1 MEGSWPQRKL
11 IFMKKLLIFLLF
23 PFAAFAQ
30 PASSGYL
37 LTNSNGSVSI
47 GTQVNTAPL
56 TIANF
61 TTSFVA
67 PQVGTTLHIV
77 SDASTNNRI
86 SSDTYNNSS
95 FTGSIFQGKRARGSA
110 ASPTPPLADDILVA
124 IGGDGYGVDSFTNS
138 SVGSMNIRSET
149 TFTNISKPTY
159 ISFTTTPTASITQAE
174 RMRIASTGALR
185 LNAYGTGAIIGTATY
200 AAQFDASGNLIE
212 GALGGGG
219 VTQGALDD
227 TAADIRAAI
236 PVVTGTNT
244 GDNAANT
251 TYANDYRAANF
262 IAGTNYL
269 APNGSGAA
277 LTSIPIT
284 AITGYTGYTLSVQ
297 ALTSSPAD
305 GATIYFGQLP
315 KAPVSAAATS
325 KIYIRKAGTIKAA
338 NIYCYSGT
346 AGTAEAWPINI
357 RLNNTTDTQIAS
369 VAAATNERVFSN
381 TGLSISVSVGDYI
394 EIKSVNPTWATN
406 PLTTIFGGYIYIE

>member
-1 MEGSWPQRKL
+1 
-11 IFMKKLLIFLLF
+11 MKKLLIFLLL
-23 PFAAFAQ
+23 PVISQAQ
-30 PASSGYL
+30 NPTSGSYVL
-37 LTNSNGSVSI
+37 QNSNGSVSI
-47 GTQVNTAPL
+47 GTRVNSAPL
-56 TIANF
+56 TVANF
-61 TTSFVA
+61 TGSFVA
-67 PQVGTTLHIV
+67 PPLGTIEHTISEAV
-77 SDASTNNRI
+77 TNGRKTFDSYNDASSKGPN
-86 SSDTYNNSS
+86 Y
-95 FTGSIFQGKRARGSA
+95 QGRRARGTA
-110 ASPTPPLADDILVA
+110 ASPTAVIADDVLVTLT
-124 IGGDGYGVDSFTNS
+124 GDGYGDNSFTDTM
-138 SVGSMNIRSET
+138 SVGSMNIRSEA
-149 TFTNISKPTY
+149 TFTNTSKPTY
-159 ISFTTTPTASITQAE
+159 ISFTTTPSGSITQAE

-185 LNAYGTGAIIGTATY
+185 LNAYGTGAITGTATY
-200 AAQFDASGNLIE
+200 AAQFDANGNLIE
-212 GALGGGG
+212 GALGGG

-236 PVVTGTNT
+236 PIVTGTNT

-269 APNGSGAA
+269 VPNGSGAA

-346 AGTAEAWPINI
+346 AGTAEAWSISI